1 MSGKKQDYSY
11 LIGQKF
17 NKLTILST
25 YRDKNKVF
33 CICLCDCGNICS
45 VLKNH
50 IERGATQ
57 SCGCLRNANIKDII
71 GKRFGKLIVDKI
83 YQEDGYYT
91 TYLCKC
97 DCGNNC
103 VVRRDYLIAGT
114 IASCGCLGIQE
125 RTYKKLES
133 TGSRIDNMYS
143 ERRGVSCRKKYNNWR
158 AVIEHKGIFYHLGD
172 FENYDAAVEARDK
185 ADEEIKQYDRVITY
199 ISSRVRNVYK
209 LYWYHR
215 IRDDDGYFMYAEP
228 VITEYKNKHGLH
240 DALVENMLWELKQ
253 YSFLYSGEITK
264 LNVENIIRGIKDD
277 FALKNPIVQE
287 IKVSKTCIELEE
299 YFKFE
304 IR

>member
-17 NKLTILST
+17 NKLTVLSI
-25 YRDKNKVF
+25 YRDKYKVF
-33 CICLCDCGNICS
+33 CTCLCDCGNICS
-45 VLKNH
+45 AIKTHVEK
-50 IERGATQ
+50 GVAQ
-57 SCGCLRNANIKDII
+57 SCGCLRTVDIKDII

-83 YQEDGYYT
+83 YQEDGFDT

-103 VVRRDYLIAGT
+103 VVRRDHLIAGT
-114 IASCGCLGIQE
+114 IASCGCLRTQE
-125 RTYKKLES
+125 RIYEKLK
-133 TGSRIDNMYS
+133 RIGNRVDNMYS
-143 ERRGVSCRKKYNNWR
+143 ERRGVGYRKECNTWR
-158 AVIEHKGIFYHLGD
+158 ASIQHKGVFYHLGD
-172 FENYDAAVEARDK
+172 FENYDDAVKARDK
-185 ADEEIKQYDRVITY
+185 ADEEVKQYDKVITY
-199 ISSRVRNVYK
+199 MSSSIRCVYK

-215 IRDDDGYFMYAEP
+215 VRDDGYFRYAEP
-228 VITEYKNKHGLH
+228 VINKYKTKHELH
-240 DALVENMLWELKQ
+240 NALVENMLWELKQ

-264 LNVENIIRGIKDD
+264 TNVENIIRGIKDD

-304 IR
+304 IK

>member
-1 MSGKKQDYSY
+1 MSGKKKDYSY

-17 NKLTILST
+17 NKLTVLSI
-25 YRDKNKVF
+25 YRGKDKVF
-33 CICLCDCGNICS
+33 CICQCDCGNICS
-45 VLKNH
+45 VIKTH
-50 IERGATQ
+50 VERGATQ
-57 SCGCLRNANIKDII
+57 SCGCLRAVNIKDII

-83 YQEDGYYT
+83 YQEDGFNT

-114 IASCGCLGIQE
+114 IASCGCLWSQE
-125 RTYKKLES
+125 IIYEKLKS
-133 TGSRIDNMYS
+133 TGNRVDNMYS
-143 ERRGVSCRKKYNNWR
+143 ERRGVNYRKEYNTWR
-158 AVIEHKGIFYHLGD
+158 AAIQHKGVFYYLGD
-172 FENYDAAVEARDK
+172 YENYDDAVKARDK
-185 ADEEIKQYDRVITY
+185 ADEEVKQYDKVITY
-199 ISSRVRNVYK
+199 MSSSVRSVYR

-215 IRDDDGYFMYAEP
+215 VRDDDGYFRYAEP
-228 VITEYKNKHGLH
+228 VINKYEIKHELH
-240 DALVENMLWELKQ
+240 NALVENMLWELQQ

-264 LNVENIIRGIKDD
+264 TNVENIIRGIKDD

-304 IR
+304 IK